1 MLITD
6 DRRRRSAM
14 IVSGLDSRSHDNHV
28 RVALRAGRVGLR
40 STALGHAVDSQ
51 DGVVL
56 RRRDEPPLTG
66 MTGASGS
73 GEGGLTSSIR
83 R

>member
-1 MLITD
+1 
-6 DRRRRSAM
+6 M
-14 IVSGLDSRSHDNHV
+14 IVSGLDGRSHDKDA

-40 STALGHAVDSQ
+40 STALGHAVDGQ

-56 RRRDEPPLTG
+56 RRRDDPPLTG
-66 MTGASGS
+66 IICASGS